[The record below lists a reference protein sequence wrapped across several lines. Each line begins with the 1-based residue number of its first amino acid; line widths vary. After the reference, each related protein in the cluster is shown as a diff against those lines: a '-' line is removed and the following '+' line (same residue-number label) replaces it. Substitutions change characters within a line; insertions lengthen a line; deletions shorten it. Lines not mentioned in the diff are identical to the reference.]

1 MHEEAGA
8 LDVTKELLA
17 KAGAVA
23 RAFDEAGDIGDHEL
37 AVIQS
42 CDAEVWRQ
50 RGEGIVGDLG
60 TRARESREEGR
71 LSGVRQAREADVR
84 EQLELEIDLS
94 ALALTAVLRDPR
106 RAPRAGRET
115 RVALPCR
122 SAAREDDL
130 VARRDEVRDGFAG
143 GPVDDERARWDGQHT
158 IRPGAT
164 GPVPSATRLSRL
176 GLDLLGEAKIGERPE
191 LGIDTKHDVAA
202 STAVAAIGAAAR
214 HVGLA
219 AERDHTSTAV
229 AGLQDDPRA
238 IDEHCYSVPAQPGAA
253 GRSGVTK

>member
-1 MHEEAGA
+1 MAIGGELDVDRGDVLEGLGSRGVDDVHEEAGA

-84 EQLELEIDLS
+84 E
-94 ALALTAVLRDPR
+94 
-106 RAPRAGRET
+106 
-115 RVALPCR
+115 
-122 SAAREDDL
+122 
-130 VARRDEVRDGFAG
+130 
-143 GPVDDERARWDGQHT
+143 
-158 IRPGAT
+158 
-164 GPVPSATRLSRL
+164 
-176 GLDLLGEAKIGERPE
+176 
-191 LGIDTKHDVAA
+191 
-202 STAVAAIGAAAR
+202 
-214 HVGLA
+214 
-219 AERDHTSTAV
+219 
-229 AGLQDDPRA
+229 
-238 IDEHCYSVPAQPGAA
+238 
-253 GRSGVTK
+253 